1 MRRLLLGVLGVQ
13 FFLIPALCARG
24 EQNNKSQQP
33 SAVGTKEPAKKSV
46 ALSPEL
52 MEKKKQAYLARKKR
66 EMLEKKAAVAARDQ
80 RVAAAGQSPKR
91 TRSAVTA
98 AKQASSKQE
107 MASGKELADVTA
119 PEKEKKEYTLRGS
132 EFDIDGVGAV
142 VFGQEGTQLITKA
155 EVERPSLTGQIRPLS
170 DVVFERQVFLDAL
183 KHKIAI
189 DDDVID
195 RYLAVV
201 QRQNNL
207 TAEDMRQVFSNAGY
221 TYEEGREQF
230 KVLQVVNQMF
240 DYKVRSNLIV
250 PRKDVE
256 AYYKANPETAEATY
270 KIEYAEVPF
279 DPQMA
284 GERQTRRIKS
294 AIGDGT
300 CKYKYE
306 WTMPFTL
313 GSSEIAASKSF
324 IREMKP
330 DEYHG
335 PIELDNGYGIYHLV
349 EKTDEHELTL
359 EERYHD
365 IVELLRAPRYEE
377 LLNEY
382 RDNLVK
388 STSVLYL

>member
-1 MRRLLLGVLGVQ
+1 MRRLSLSLLSLQLLFVPL
-13 FFLIPALCARG
+13 ALNAR
-24 EQNNKSQQP
+24 
-33 SAVGTKEPAKKSV
+33 AKQ
-46 ALSPEL
+46 
-52 MEKKKQAYLARKKR
+52 KKKVRSD
-66 EMLEKKAAVAARDQ
+66 EAVAVQ
-80 RVAAAGQSPKR
+80 REA
-91 TRSAVTA
+91 TA
-98 AKQASSKQE
+98 NTSHS
-107 MASGKELADVTA
+107 KELWDEASVS
-119 PEKEKKEYTLRGS
+119 KEKNDYTLRGR
-132 EFDIDGVGAV
+132 EFAIDGVAAV

-155 EVERPSLTGQIRPLS
+155 EVERPSLTGQLRPLA

-256 AYYKANPETAEATY
+256 AYCKANPETAEATY
-270 KIEYAEVPF
+270 KIEYAEVSL
-279 DPQMA
+279 DPKA
-284 GERQTRRIKS
+284 IGDRQRRRIKS

-324 IREMKP
+324 IRDMEV
-330 DEYHG
+330 DAYYG
-335 PIELDNGYGIYHLV
+335 PIEVDNGYGIYHLV
-349 EKTDEHELTL
+349 DKTDEHELTL

-377 LLNEY
+377 LLSEY
-382 RDNLVK
+382 RENLVK